1 MNTPV
6 IIKYPFWQ
14 NTLANSQA
22 TYACI
27 NYGEAYAPT
36 QIKNRSIL
44 INADIDAVLSELL
57 EMADH
62 KEA

>member
-14 NTLANSQA
+14 STLANHQA

-27 NYGEAYAPT
+27 NYGEAYAPA
-36 QIKNRSIL
+36 QIRDRSIVL
-44 INADIDAVLSELL
+44 NADIDAVLSELL
-57 EMADH
+57 EMADRR
-62 KEA
+62 EA